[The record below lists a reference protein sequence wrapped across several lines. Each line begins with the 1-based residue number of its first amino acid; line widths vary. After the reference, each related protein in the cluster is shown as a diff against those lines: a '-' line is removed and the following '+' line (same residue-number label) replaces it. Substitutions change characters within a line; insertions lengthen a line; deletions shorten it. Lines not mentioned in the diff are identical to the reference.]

1 MLWSHLQSI
10 LSQFFFVMKY
20 PLQFKRLSRADISLI
35 KNMDLVVSLWLLET
49 IWTLDLFICQLRT
62 HLHTNWCL
70 IAVQGTKAQN
80 YFNSHDLKIWPVD
93 MLKAS
98 LLTPH
103 FFFLPTLSERVA
115 HCAHFLKKN
124 QIAWWKVTEKWMS
137 LWNNSMHHFLSFDQ
151 FDSLHWRPDN
161 FPQSGLLCMITL
173 RQSRWC
179 YIREVRK
186 SKYENRNYYV

>member
-1 MLWSHLQSI
+1 
-10 LSQFFFVMKY
+10 MKC

-35 KNMDLVVSLWLLET
+35 KNMDLVASLWLLET

-62 HLHTNWCL
+62 HLQTNWCL
-70 IAVQGTKAQN
+70 IAVQSTKAQN
-80 YFNSHDLKIWPVD
+80 YFNSHDLNLWPGD

-103 FFFLPTLSERVA
+103 LFFPPHTHWESCTL
-115 HCAHFLKKN
+115 CWLFKKN

-137 LWNNSMHHFLSFDQ
+137 LWNNSMHHLLSLDQ
-151 FDSLHWRPDN
+151 FDFLHWRADN
-161 FPQSGLLCMITL
+161 FPQSGLLCMITW

-179 YIREVRK
+179 HIREVRK
-186 SKYENRNYYV
+186 SKYENRHYYV

>member
-10 LSQFFFVMKY
+10 LSQFFYVMKC

-35 KNMDLVVSLWLLET
+35 KNMDLVASLWLLET

-62 HLHTNWCL
+62 HPQTNWCL

-80 YFNSHDLKIWPVD
+80 YFNSHDLNLWPGD

-103 FFFLPTLSERVA
+103 LFFLPTLTERVA
-115 HCAHFLKKN
+115 HCADFLKKIRLHGGRSLRN
-124 QIAWWKVTEKWMS
+124 ECHYETIQCITSFPLISLIPFTGRLITSPKVVSCAWLPWGN
-137 LWNNSMHHFLSFDQ
+137 LD
-151 FDSLHWRPDN
+151 DA
-161 FPQSGLLCMITL
+161 TL
-173 RQSRWC
+173 GR
-179 YIREVRK
+179 
-186 SKYENRNYYV
+186 